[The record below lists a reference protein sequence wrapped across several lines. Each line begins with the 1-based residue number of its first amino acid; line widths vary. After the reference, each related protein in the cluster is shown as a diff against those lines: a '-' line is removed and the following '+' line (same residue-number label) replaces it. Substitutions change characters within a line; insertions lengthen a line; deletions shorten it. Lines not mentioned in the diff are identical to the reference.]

1 MGYSSFRHFITEQ
14 FPNIR
19 FTKSE
24 VGIPK
29 STNVEIFTSK
39 AGAESKEQQQALPAA
54 PVAQV
59 VTSSPA
65 VVNVGAATVQLQQAQ
80 AAMVQP
86 TTLFV
91 DSTGGNTTFTTPA
104 GNTYVITQVLP
115 AGFCQMQSAN
125 FQTVSI
131 ETIDAQQPTTF
142 TLN

>member
-39 AGAESKEQQQALPAA
+39 VGAEVKDQQQALPAA

-59 VTSSPA
+59 VTASQA
-65 VVNVGAATVQLQQAQ
+65 VVNVGAATIQLQQAP
-80 AAMVQP
+80 ATMVQP

-115 AGFCQMQSAN
+115 AGFCQVQSAN

-131 ETIDAQQPTTF
+131 ETLEQQPTTF